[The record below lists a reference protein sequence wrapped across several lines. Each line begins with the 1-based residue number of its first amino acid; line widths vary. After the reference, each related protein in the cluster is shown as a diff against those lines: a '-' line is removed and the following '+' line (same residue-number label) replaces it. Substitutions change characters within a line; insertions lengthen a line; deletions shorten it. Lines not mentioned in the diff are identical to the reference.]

1 MGITFS
7 SYPAHHSGQLSMHSN
22 DSDRNE
28 AGDRASGRKPDLG
41 LIRGGGAPRAE
52 DSPLAREFAERALAP
67 IVADLRSRQG
77 PFDPGRI
84 ATTLGLSLQQLA
96 DCMELPVAQF
106 RATPTPELETRL
118 EPFAMVIGIV
128 RDVYGGDDKRV
139 RSWLRTPRPE
149 LEGKTPNEALCV
161 PAGLPTVIRFV
172 LGAWLGNAD

>member
-1 MGITFS
+1 
-7 SYPAHHSGQLSMHSN
+7 MHSN

-28 AGDRASGRKPDLG
+28 PTDRSSNRKPDLG
-41 LIRGGGAPRAE
+41 LVRGGSDPRSG

-67 IVADLRSRQG
+67 LIGDLRTRQG
-77 PFDPGRI
+77 QLDPSRI
-84 ATTLGLSLQQLA
+84 ASTLGLTVQQLA
-96 DCMELPVAQF
+96 DCLDLPVAKL
-106 RATPTPELETRL
+106 RDEKDPAELEKRL

-139 RSWLRTPRPE
+139 RTWLRTPRPE

-161 PAGLPTVIRFV
+161 PAGLPAVIRFV

>member
-1 MGITFS
+1 
-7 SYPAHHSGQLSMHSN
+7 MHSN

-28 AGDRASGRKPDLG
+28 PADRSSARKPDLG
-41 LIRGGGAPRAE
+41 LVRGGSDPRAG

-67 IVADLRSRQG
+67 LIGNLRNRHGQLEPSRVAS
-77 PFDPGRI
+77 
-84 ATTLGLSLQQLA
+84 TLGITVQQLA
-96 DCMELPVAQF
+96 DCLELPVQKLRDEKDPA
-106 RATPTPELETRL
+106 ELEKRL

-128 RDVYGGDDKRV
+128 RDVYGGDDTRV
-139 RSWLRTPRPE
+139 RTWLRTPRPE